1 MGIQDGRY
9 FCKIVHVFT
18 DPTVY
23 RSFEYIKNLKIF
35 DFLKIFVIP
44 WGNAPPKQSNG
55 GIFLPPFQI
64 EVGGTKE
71 HPPSLG

>member
-1 MGIQDGRY
+1 MEIQDGRC
-9 FCKIVHVFT
+9 FCKIGHVFT
-18 DPTVY
+18 DPQVY
-23 RSFEYIKNLKIF
+23 RSFESIKNLQRF

-44 WGNAPPKQSNG
+44 GGNAPPKKNG

-71 HPPSLG
+71 HLPPLG